1 MVFAVGRDAE
11 TSKIGIDK
19 AGVAVNPKNGKIL
32 HDDCEKTNIDHV
44 ACFFIKISTVRL
56 LQFKLHCQTQ
66 RCKKVSFLF
75 KDKRNLKFLGGNLV
89 PLK

>member
-32 HDDCEKTNIDHV
+32 HDDCEKTNVDHV
-44 ACFFIKISTVRL
+44 AY
-56 LQFKLHCQTQ
+56 
-66 RCKKVSFLF
+66 FLSRSALF
-75 KDKRNLKFLGGNLV
+75 GY
-89 PLK
+89 